1 MPADS
6 MLSQDMQRGTAA
18 DGGQHE
24 KSPGNQEAAVKE
36 RGCRTGAHL
45 KEQYPTF
52 FSPMQDIVANDA
64 SHRARRHAGTSRPCT
79 VHLYSIELRVAR
91 ENLRRRS

>member
-45 KEQYPTF
+45 KEQYPT
-52 FSPMQDIVANDA
+52 S
-64 SHRARRHAGTSRPCT
+64 
-79 VHLYSIELRVAR
+79 
-91 ENLRRRS
+91 